1 MPRIVRFAR
10 HGGPEVLE
18 VRDEPLEEPG
28 EGEVRLK
35 IEAIGLNRAEI
46 MLRNGAYVSHPTFPS
61 RIGIEASGVIDAV
74 GPGVSG
80 FSIGERAGA
89 VPFNSWDQWGN
100 WTSDSVNR
108 YGLYGESAVVPAFCV
123 ARNPDGISAAEAGAI
138 WCQYG
143 TAWGGLVDHAGV
155 SSDDIV
161 LVTAASSS
169 AALAGLQI
177 AKNAGAMVIAATRQ
191 SNKADFLLGA
201 GADHVVATEEEDL
214 ETRVKEITGGQGF
227 TIAYDP
233 VGGAFIGDLVA
244 AAQPYGLIVNY
255 GNLRTEAID
264 IPVLPMLAK
273 RLFFK
278 FHSLYDTM
286 RLPGKRA
293 ACFAFV
299 HDEVASGALKP
310 IIDRTFPLEQ
320 IADAHRYMETNVQRG
335 KIVVTT

>member
-46 MLRNGAYVSHPTFPS
+46 MLRNGAYVSHPSFPS
-61 RIGIEASGVIDAV
+61 RIGIEASGVIDAL
-74 GPGVSG
+74 GPGVSSL
-80 FSIGERAGA
+80 SIGERAGA

-100 WTSDSVNR
+100 WTSDSVNK

-123 ARNPDGISAAEAGAI
+123 ARNPEGISAVETGAI

-177 AKNAGAMVIAATRQ
+177 AKNAGATVIAATRR
-191 SNKADFLLGA
+191 SEKADFLYEA

-214 ETRVKEITGGQGF
+214 ETRVKEITNGQGF

-255 GNLRTEAID
+255 GNLRTEPID

-286 RLPGKRA
+286 RLPEKRT

-299 HDEVASGALKP
+299 HDEVASGALRP

-320 IADAHRYMETNVQRG
+320 IADAHRYMETNAQRG

>member
-18 VRDEPLEEPG
+18 IRDEPLAEPG
-28 EGEVRLK
+28 EGEVRLR

-46 MLRNGAYVSHPTFPS
+46 MFRNGRYVTTASFPS
-61 RIGIEASGVIDAV
+61 RIGIEASGTIDAL

-80 FSIGERAGA
+80 FSVGERAGA
-89 VPFNSWDQWGN
+89 VPFSSWDEWGN
-100 WTSDSVNR
+100 WTDDSAGK

-143 TAWGGLVDHAGV
+143 TAWGALVDYAEV
-155 SSDDIV
+155 SSGDIV

-169 AALAGLQI
+169 AGLGGLQI
-177 AKNAGAMVIAATRQ
+177 AKSAGAEVIAVTRT
-191 SNKADFLLGA
+191 SEKADFLRGA
-201 GADHVVATEEEDL
+201 GADHVVASGEEDL
-214 ETRVKEITGGQGF
+214 AARVMAITGGRGF
-227 TIAYDP
+227 TVAYDP
-233 VGGAFIGDLVA
+233 VGGAFIGELVA
-244 AAQPYGLIVNY
+244 AAQPYGVIVNY
-255 GNLRTEAID
+255 GNLRTEPID

-286 RLPGKRA
+286 RLPEKRA
-293 ACFAFV
+293 ACFAYV
-299 HDEVASGALKP
+299 HDQVASGALRP
-310 IIDRTFPLEQ
+310 IVDRTFPLER
-320 IADAHRYMETNVQRG
+320 IVDAHRYMESNVQRG